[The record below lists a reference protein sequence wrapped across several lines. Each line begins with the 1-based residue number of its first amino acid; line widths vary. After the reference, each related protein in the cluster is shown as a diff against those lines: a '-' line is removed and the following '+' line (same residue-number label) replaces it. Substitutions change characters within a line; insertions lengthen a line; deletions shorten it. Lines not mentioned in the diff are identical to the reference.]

1 MLMINILVL
10 KIYIKEFSQ
19 CFGFSYL
26 FILSCVFLIDRF
38 TSPWIPLGISFLRS
52 CVFVSANYLF
62 MMVIVGHGHQAV
74 EQYDE

>member
-1 MLMINILVL
+1 MLWV
-10 KIYIKEFSQ
+10 F
-19 CFGFSYL
+19 
-26 FILSCVFLIDRF
+26 LSFYFNLCLLIDRF